1 MQKRKNI
8 QLLISLSVMILL
20 IIVLF
25 VFNNSKNSSEV
36 DKAIFQITSLEKIDR
51 VVLQSAKEKI
61 ELKFNGSKWLVNGAH
76 EADRQMIT
84 VLFAALKQVEA
95 KRKVAS
101 NIQDSVKNEINKNGI
116 KVSCFEG
123 DALSKEFWSE
133 GNKQKSETYFQ
144 LSDGVPYLVTIP
156 GYRVYVASVFE
167 VPANDWRDKQVFN
180 FNWQNIKSLEV
191 SFPTDTKQSFNASFI
206 GRFFSI
212 EGIATDTTKL
222 DRFMDA
228 LFQLRAEKILDST
241 EVRNYQSS
249 LEQTPLMK
257 IKINDIANQSYPL
270 TIYPIEKGNDVIVG
284 RVNEVILLNPM
295 AIREI
300 FRKRNYFIQK

>member
-8 QLLISLSVMILL
+8 QLLVSLTVMVVL

-25 VFNNSKNSSEV
+25 IFNSSKNNSEV
-36 DKAIFQITSLEKIDR
+36 DKGIFQIANLDKIDHI
-51 VVLQSAKEKI
+51 VLQSSKEKI
-61 ELKFNGSKWLVNGAH
+61 ELRFDGTKWLVNGTH
-76 EADRQMIT
+76 EADKQMIT

-101 NIQDSVKNEINKNGI
+101 SVQDSIKNEITKNGI

-123 DALSKEFWSE
+123 DALAKEFWSE
-133 GNKQKSETYFQ
+133 GNQEKSETYFQ
-144 LSDGVPYLVTIP
+144 LSDGIPYLVTIP

-167 VPANDWRDKQVFN
+167 VPTSDWRDKQVFN

-191 SFPTDTKQSFNASFI
+191 NFRADTKQSFKASFL
-206 GRFFSI
+206 GRYFSI

-241 EVRNYQSS
+241 EVKNYQSP
-249 LEQTPLMK
+249 LTQTPLME
-257 IKINDIANQSYPL
+257 IKITDIGNQSYPL
-270 TIYPIEKGNDVIVG
+270 TIFPIEKGSDVIVG
-284 RVNEVILLNPM
+284 KVNEVVLLNPM

-300 FRKRNYFIQK
+300 FRKKNYFIQK